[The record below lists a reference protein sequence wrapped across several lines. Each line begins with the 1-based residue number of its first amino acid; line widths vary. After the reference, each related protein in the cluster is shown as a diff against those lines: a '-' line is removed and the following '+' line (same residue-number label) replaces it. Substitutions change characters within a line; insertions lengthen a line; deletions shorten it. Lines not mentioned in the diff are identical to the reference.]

1 MEISV
6 ENLSGDIGIT
16 GVNWDRNDFQHSVV
30 LIAAAGL
37 QLCVC
42 FVGYRGKKNRMYQQE
57 TTIRQWVI
65 QCESFYN
72 QVALFFARVLMLYIS
87 DFLYSAWN
95 NFCDWSNIS
104 LLSSLEINY
113 TSLIAFIWVK
123 IQANQRPKVNT
134 VVFLS
139 YCSCGVYSLPSVPRK
154 KRGVKGGG
162 GGGGPAHFCDLIFT
176 LVSLSA
182 TFLRGSWR
190 NP

>member
-1 MEISV
+1 MLHNDQLKETALILKQILSTNSLSQGMEISV

-87 DFLYSAWN
+87 DFLYSA
-95 NFCDWSNIS
+95 
-104 LLSSLEINY
+104 
-113 TSLIAFIWVK
+113 
-123 IQANQRPKVNT
+123 
-134 VVFLS
+134 
-139 YCSCGVYSLPSVPRK
+139 
-154 KRGVKGGG
+154 
-162 GGGGPAHFCDLIFT
+162 
-176 LVSLSA
+176 
-182 TFLRGSWR
+182 
-190 NP
+190 